1 MNSNIRIKELRQA
14 LSLSQEEFGKRISCS
29 RDVIN
34 NYERQRANVPPP
46 TELAIASAF
55 GVNLNWLR
63 EGIGE
68 MFLEN
73 KEQFIDKI
81 ADQYGL
87 DEFMKKVITA
97 YSELSDSEKDIIKSF
112 IVKIT
117 PPNNPEQ
124 CEWLNKKSSTT
135 APTAKITPLKSEEP
149 TESVLKLARSSDD
162 QGAETARISKSEIS
176 AALADRV
183 KSEDNLK

>member
-14 LSLSQEEFGKRISCS
+14 LNLSQEEFGKRISCS

-55 GVNLNWLR
+55 GVNLDWLR
-63 EGIGE
+63 TGTGE
-68 MFLEN
+68 MFLET
-73 KEQFIDKI
+73 KEHFIDQLVQRYNGDDLLKRVI
-81 ADQYGL
+81 EAFISL
-87 DEFMKKVITA
+87 DDKERKAILK
-97 YSELSDSEKDIIKSF
+97 F
-112 IVKIT
+112 ID
-117 PPNNPEQ
+117 NLDPE
-124 CEWLNKKSSTT
+124 
-135 APTAKITPLKSEEP
+135 PTESALKLMPLKPEEE

-176 AALADRV
+176 AALADRE
-183 KSEDNLK
+183 KDDSTLK